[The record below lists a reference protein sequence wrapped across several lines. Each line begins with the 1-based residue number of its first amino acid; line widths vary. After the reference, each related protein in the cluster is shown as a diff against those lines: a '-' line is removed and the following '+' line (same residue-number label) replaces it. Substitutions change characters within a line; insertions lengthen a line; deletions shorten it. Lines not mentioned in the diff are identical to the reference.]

1 MSKVHVG
8 NLIKVRHWVVDDNDE
23 DDNGR
28 WETQMRFQNANT
40 EQNIR
45 YEGENYPFLGF
56 IYQGATRTRTGDNI
70 QAALALAANQL
81 SMDFCY
87 DIVSMSYDDSQP
99 QHHIKKQVVVNTC
112 LLNNE
117 FTQVDKVINTEY
129 WIAASMS
136 YDELT
141 VELTLSSAIDAVYTG
156 LPNFYLTEKMVGRLP
171 TTARV
176 RTA

>member
-1 MSKVHVG
+1 
-8 NLIKVRHWVVDDNDE
+8 
-23 DDNGR
+23 
-28 WETQMRFQNANT
+28 MRFQNANT

-56 IYQGATRTRTGDNI
+56 IYQGATCTERRQYPI
-70 QAALALAANQL
+70 QPSRQTS

-87 DIVSMSYDDSQP
+87 DIVSMSYAQP
-99 QHHIKKQVVVNTC
+99 TTHIKKQVVVNTC